1 MGIPDQSADP
11 ALKVAG
17 VFSNAVNWALL
28 SRWWWSSHFKNH
40 YRINIKQWELL
51 TMRMITI
58 DNHST
63 IKIKQLTN
71 HRSTIEHF
79 INFHHKVLDV
89 VPGTTLDF
97 RSAKPEATTTRTVGR
112 TTGGR
117 SSGKISWNHLV
128 LKHSR
133 HSTSKMERFWKI
145 IPNTFFGRFPLKT
158 QMKPFKKGFG
168 ELIKAYFDIG
178 HGKKMRCEMWW
189 LTPQVHRVAS
199 PQL

>member
-1 MGIPDQSADP
+1 MCIPDQSADP

-17 VFSNAVNWALL
+17 VFSNSVNWALL

-58 DNHST
+58 DNHYT
-63 IKIKQLTN
+63 TMKQLTN
-71 HRSTIEHF
+71 HRSTNEHF
-79 INFHHKVLDV
+79 INFHQKSWTSCQE
-89 VPGTTLDF
+89 PPWT
-97 RSAKPEATTTRTVGR
+97 SAVRNPRRRRLAVS
-112 TTGGR
+112 TGGR

-128 LKHSR
+128 LKHSSK

-145 IPNTFFGRFPLKT
+145 IPPNTFFGRLPLKT

-189 LTPQVHRVAS
+189 LTPQVHRVGS